1 MSVSN
6 ALCWYQ
12 SKLYEVIDFMFGIEC
27 SKILKNIMLCFI
39 LVANAVLLMAVASLL
54 VNETLCMFNKSEKP
68 LSVPVDF
75 HYNR

>member
-39 LVANAVLLMAVASLL
+39 MVANAVLLMAVASLL
-54 VNETLCMFNKSEKP
+54 VNGTLYMFNKSDKP